1 MRDERMR
8 NVLVTGGSKGLG
20 LGIAIKLA
28 SQGFRVM
35 VLARRD
41 TEALAAARVS
51 ATPGEVHFRPFD
63 LADTDA
69 IAGIVK
75 SLHTEFGPFYG
86 LVNNAGLGTGGLLSA
101 MPNHEIERL
110 IRLNV
115 TAPMTVTKYV
125 VRSMMAG
132 GAKDGG
138 RIVNI
143 SSVVAATGYS
153 GLSVYSATKSS
164 LVGFTKALGRELGP
178 LGITVNSVAP
188 GFIATDMTHG
198 LTEPQRIAIDRR
210 SALKR
215 MAEVSD
221 IAAAVG
227 YLFSED
233 GRNITATVM
242 TVDAGG
248 TA

>member
-1 MRDERMR
+1 VR
-8 NVLVTGGSKGLG
+8 NVIVTGGSRGLG
-20 LGIAIKLA
+20 LGIAQKLS

-41 TEALAAARVS
+41 SEALAAARAA
-51 ATPGEVHFRPFD
+51 ATPGEIHFQPFD
-63 LADTDA
+63 LEDIDS
-69 IAGIVK
+69 IAGLVK
-75 SLHTEFGPFYG
+75 SLRTQFGPFYG

-101 MPNHEIERL
+101 MPNHEIDRL

-115 TAPMTVTKYV
+115 TAPITITKYV
-125 VRSMMAG
+125 VRSMMAAGGMAG
-132 GAKDGG
+132 GAENGG

-198 LTEPQRIAIDRR
+198 LTTQQRIAIDRR

-221 IAAAVG
+221 IAGAVG
-227 YLFSED
+227 FLFSED

>member
-1 MRDERMR
+1 MR
-8 NVLVTGGSKGLG
+8 NVIVTGGSRGLG
-20 LGIAIKLA
+20 LGIAQKLA

-41 TEALAAARVS
+41 SEALAAARAA
-51 ATPGEVHFRPFD
+51 ATPGEIHFHPFD
-63 LADTDA
+63 LEDIDS
-69 IAGIVK
+69 IAGLVK
-75 SLHTEFGPFYG
+75 SLRQQFGPFYG

-101 MPNHEIERL
+101 MPNHEIDRL

-115 TAPMTVTKYV
+115 TAPITITKYV

-132 GAKDGG
+132 GAENGG

-198 LTEPQRIAIDRR
+198 LTTQQRIAIDRR

-221 IAAAVG
+221 IAGAVG
-227 YLFSED
+227 FLFSED